1 MAGWTSLFS
10 VVLLTHVFL
19 VAEGFFLGG
28 PRVSAR
34 SVCGVLRGNLRLS
47 SVLRRA
53 GDEEQE
59 LLNQYSDPTKA
70 TSKSSQVETTNN
82 TTSRA
87 ATTIRMT
94 GNNNNSGNKKDP
106 PEQRPTTTTT
116 KRSRKRR
123 NMTLTWCGNDLCTEH
138 NLREKVVDNQIVLSG
153 PATGQVAYT
162 WNTND
167 YEDVNS
173 STTTAALSSVL
184 ILIKKQQQQPQPSDD
199 PSSSSSSSHLLE
211 IAANVIKQLTTRYN
225 VQRLKIL
232 LDPDTAAKLCYYHGV
247 DSTRVEL
254 FEHKPCPGFG
264 ENPSAHDIAVT
275 EFKDHLPMATPD
287 LICTLGG
294 DGLLMHA
301 AMLFQG
307 PVPPILCVSGGS
319 LGFLTTIQPE
329 EMTEALEMALGLV
342 TASKTTNK
350 FANSDSSALSAPPL
364 QVFPPNMREAE
375 PSTSSTA
382 GDSDDD
388 DDLSD
393 DPRNICV
400 SIRMRL
406 DCRIINREGIVRT
419 RYNVLNEVVIDR
431 GGSPYLAALECFC
444 DNVHLTTVQADG
456 VIFATPTGSTAYA
469 LAAGASVVHPAVP
482 SILVTPI
489 CPHVLSFRPMVFP
502 DHVVLRCFVPD
513 DARSEASVAFDGKHR
528 QSLRRGESVQIRL
541 SAYPVSTIN
550 RQDHSSDW
558 LDSLKRN
565 FNFNSRPRQ
574 GPL

>member
-1 MAGWTSLFS
+1 M
-10 VVLLTHVFL
+10 
-19 VAEGFFLGG
+19 E
-28 PRVSAR
+28 
-34 SVCGVLRGNLRLS
+34 N
-47 SVLRRA
+47 
-53 GDEEQE
+53 
-59 LLNQYSDPTKA
+59 
-70 TSKSSQVETTNN
+70 
-82 TTSRA
+82 
-87 ATTIRMT
+87 
-94 GNNNNSGNKKDP
+94 
-106 PEQRPTTTTT
+106 
-116 KRSRKRR
+116 
-123 NMTLTWCGNDLCTEH
+123 
-138 NLREKVVDNQIVLSG
+138 NLREKVVDNQIVLTG

-162 WNTND
+162 WNTD
-167 YEDVNS
+167 DEEEDVAS
-173 STTTAALSSVL
+173 MKTTTTTLSVL
-184 ILIKKQQQQPQPSDD
+184 LLVKKQRADLAA
-199 PSSSSSSSHLLE
+199 SSHLLE
-211 IAANVIKQLTTRYN
+211 IAARVIQRLTTRQYATN
-225 VQRLKIL
+225 KRLKIL

-247 DSTRVEL
+247 DSGRVEL
-254 FEHKPCPGFG
+254 FEPTPCPGFG
-264 ENPSAHDIAVT
+264 ENPSIHDIAAT
-275 EFKDHLPMATPD
+275 EFKEHLPMATPD

-301 AMLFQG
+301 AQLFQG

-329 EMTEALEMALGLV
+329 EMADALEMALGLV
-342 TASKTTNK
+342 SNK
-350 FANSDSSALSAPPL
+350 RKYLANGDSVSALSAPPL
-364 QVFPPNMREAE
+364 QVFPPNMPVAESEAE
-375 PSTSSTA
+375 SESEDCSS
-382 GDSDDD
+382 SDE
-388 DDLSD
+388 
-393 DPRNICV
+393 PHKICV